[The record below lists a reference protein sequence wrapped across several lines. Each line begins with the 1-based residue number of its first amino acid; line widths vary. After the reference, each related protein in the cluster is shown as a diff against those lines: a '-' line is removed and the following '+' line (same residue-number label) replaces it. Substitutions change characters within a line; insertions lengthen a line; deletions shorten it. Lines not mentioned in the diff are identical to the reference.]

1 MNDVLPKPFTKDSL
15 LGMLEKHLLH
25 LRQMKQMQEL
35 GSSIP
40 TPIKTQQRLIELPP
54 DSTSPEKQPSTSQQ
68 PQQTQ
73 QDVDDANL
81 RFPYDAEFANVFTTS
96 ATIGAPTR
104 QYAAAPTTSG
114 ASDGKRRTAGD
125 DDPYEYLG
133 PGGSILQSAAE
144 ITDGPSAAKKARYN
158 TSPW

>member
-40 TPIKTQQRLIELPP
+40 TPIKTQQRLIELPS
-54 DSTSPEKQPSTSQQ
+54 DSTSPEQQPSTSQQ

-73 QDVDDANL
+73 EEADDANL
-81 RFPYDAEFANVFTTS
+81 QFPYDSDFANVFTAS
-96 ATIGAPTR
+96 ATDGAPTR
-104 QYAAAPTTSG
+104 QYATAATTSG
-114 ASDGKRRTAGD
+114 GSDGKRRTASD
-125 DDPYEYLG
+125 NDPYEYLDQ
-133 PGGSILQSAAE
+133 GSSIPQSAART
-144 ITDGPSAAKKARYN
+144 TDGPSAVKKARYK
-158 TSPW
+158 W